1 MYKIFIVEDDGGIAG
16 AIKKE
21 AISWGFDARTAKNF
35 SDIIAEFSEYSP
47 QLVLLDI
54 SLPFYNGYYWC
65 EKIRSVSSVP
75 IIFISSAADNM
86 NMVMAMNMGADDF
99 IAKPFDLSV
108 LIAKINALLRRVYD
122 FAPASPILEHRGALL
137 DTGRAI
143 LEYKGETVDL
153 SKNEYR
159 ILLELMRNKG
169 KAVSREKLMQS
180 LWQTDSFIDDN
191 TLTVN
196 INRLRKKLDG
206 AGLENFIKTK
216 FSIGYII
223 E

>member
-1 MYKIFIVEDDGGIAG
+1 MYKILIIEDDERIAR

-21 AISWGFDARTAKNF
+21 SESWGFAAKTADDF
-35 SDIIAEFSEYSP
+35 SNILGEFSEYAP

-65 EKIRSVSSVP
+65 EKIRAVSSVP
-75 IIFISSAADNM
+75 ILFISSAADNM
-86 NMVMAMNMGADDF
+86 NMMMAMNMGADDF
-99 IAKPFDLSV
+99 IAKPFDLHV
-108 LIAKINALLRRVYD
+108 LIAKMNALLRRAYD

-137 DTGRAI
+137 DTGRGV
-143 LEYKGETVDL
+143 LEYNGKTVEL

-206 AGLENFIKTK
+206 AGLQNFIKTK
-216 FSIGYII
+216 FSVGYII

>member
-1 MYKIFIVEDDGGIAG
+1 MYKILIIEDDERIAC

-21 AISWGFDARTAKNF
+21 AESWGFAAKAADDF
-35 SDIIAEFSEYSP
+35 SNILGEFSEYSP

-65 EKIRSVSSVP
+65 EKIRAVSSVP
-75 IIFISSAADNM
+75 ILFISSAADNM

-99 IAKPFDLSV
+99 IAKPFDLHV
-108 LIAKINALLRRVYD
+108 LIAKMNALLRRAYD

-137 DTGRAI
+137 DTGRGV
-143 LEYKGETVDL
+143 LEYNGKTVEL

-206 AGLENFIKTK
+206 AGLQNFIKTK
-216 FSIGYII
+216 FSVGYII

>member
-1 MYKIFIVEDDGGIAG
+1 MYKILIIEDDLPMAQ
-16 AIKKE
+16 AIQKE
-21 AISWGFDARTAKNF
+21 MKMWGNE
-35 SDIIAEFSEYSP
+35 AEYVQDFQNVLTIFTSYDP
-47 QLVLLDI
+47 HLVLMDI
-54 SLPFYNGYYWC
+54 TLPFYNGYYWC
-65 EKIRSVSSVP
+65 EKIRAVSSVP
-75 IIFISSAADNM
+75 ILFISSAADNM

-99 IAKPFDLSV
+99 IAKPFDLHV
-108 LIAKINALLRRVYD
+108 LIAKMNALLRRAYD

-137 DTGRAI
+137 DTGRGV
-143 LEYKGETVDL
+143 LEYNGKTVEL

-206 AGLENFIKTK
+206 AGLQNFIKTK
-216 FSIGYII
+216 FSVGYIV

>member
-1 MYKIFIVEDDGGIAG
+1 MYKILIIEDDERIAR
-16 AIKKE
+16 AIIKE
-21 AISWGFDARTAKNF
+21 AESWGFAAKTADDF
-35 SDIIAEFSEYSP
+35 SNILGEFSEYAP

-65 EKIRSVSSVP
+65 EKIRAVSSVP
-75 IIFISSAADNM
+75 ILFISSAADNM

-99 IAKPFDLSV
+99 IAKPFDLHV
-108 LIAKINALLRRVYD
+108 LIAKMNALLRRAYD

-137 DTGRAI
+137 DTGRGV
-143 LEYKGETVDL
+143 LEYNGKTVEL

-206 AGLENFIKTK
+206 AGLQNFIKTK
-216 FSIGYII
+216 FSVGYIV

>member
-1 MYKIFIVEDDGGIAG
+1 
-16 AIKKE
+16 
-21 AISWGFDARTAKNF
+21 
-35 SDIIAEFSEYSP
+35 
-47 QLVLLDI
+47 
-54 SLPFYNGYYWC
+54 
-65 EKIRSVSSVP
+65 
-75 IIFISSAADNM
+75 M

-99 IAKPFDLSV
+99 IAKPFDLHV
-108 LIAKINALLRRVYD
+108 LIAKMNALLRRAYD

-137 DTGRAI
+137 DTGRGI
-143 LEYKGETVDL
+143 LEYNGKTVEL

-206 AGLENFIKTK
+206 AGLQNFIKTK
-216 FSIGYII
+216 FSVGYII

>member
-1 MYKIFIVEDDGGIAG
+1 MYKILIIEDDERIAR

-21 AISWGFDARTAKNF
+21 AESWGFAAKAADDF
-35 SDIIAEFSEYSP
+35 SNILGEFSEYAP

-65 EKIRSVSSVP
+65 EKIRAVSSVP
-75 IIFISSAADNM
+75 ILFISSAADNM

-99 IAKPFDLSV
+99 IAKPFDLHV
-108 LIAKINALLRRVYD
+108 LIAKMNALLRRAYD

-137 DTGRAI
+137 DTGRGV
-143 LEYKGETVDL
+143 LEYNGKTVEL

-206 AGLENFIKTK
+206 AGLQNFIKTK
-216 FSIGYII
+216 FSVGYII

>member
-1 MYKIFIVEDDGGIAG
+1 MYKILIIEDDERIAR

-21 AISWGFDARTAKNF
+21 AESWGFAAKAADDF
-35 SDIIAEFSEYSP
+35 SNILGEFSEYAP

-65 EKIRSVSSVP
+65 EKIRAVSSVP
-75 IIFISSAADNM
+75 ILFISSAADNM

-99 IAKPFDLSV
+99 IAKPFDLHV
-108 LIAKINALLRRVYD
+108 LIAKMNALLRRAYD

-137 DTGRAI
+137 DTGRGV
-143 LEYKGETVDL
+143 LEYNGKTVEL

-206 AGLENFIKTK
+206 AGLQNFIKTK
-216 FSIGYII
+216 FSVGYIV

>member
-1 MYKIFIVEDDGGIAG
+1 MYKIFIIEDDEGIAG

-21 AISWGFDARTAKNF
+21 AVSWGFDACAAKDF
-35 SDIIAEFSEYSP
+35 SDIMADFAEYSP
-47 QLVLLDI
+47 HLVLLDI

-75 IIFISSAADNM
+75 IIFISSASDNM

-108 LIAKINALLRRVYD
+108 LIAKISALLRRAYD
-122 FAPASPILEHRGALL
+122 FAPASPILEHLGALL
-137 DTGRAI
+137 DTGRAT
-143 LEYKGETVDL
+143 LEYKGKTIEL

-169 KAVSREKLMQS
+169 KAVSREKLMKS

-196 INRLRKKLDG
+196 INRLRKKLDS
-206 AGLENFIKTK
+206 AGLNNFIKTK
-216 FSIGYII
+216 FSVGYII

>member
-1 MYKIFIVEDDGGIAG
+1 MYKILIIEDDERIAR

-21 AISWGFDARTAKNF
+21 SESWGFAAKTADDF
-35 SDIIAEFSEYSP
+35 SNILGEFSEYAP

-65 EKIRSVSSVP
+65 EKIRAVSSVP
-75 IIFISSAADNM
+75 ILFISSAADNM

-99 IAKPFDLSV
+99 IAKPFDLHV
-108 LIAKINALLRRVYD
+108 LIAKMNALLRRAYD

-137 DTGRAI
+137 DTGRGV
-143 LEYKGETVDL
+143 LEYNGKTVEL

-206 AGLENFIKTK
+206 AGLQNFIKTK
-216 FSIGYII
+216 FSVGYIV

>member
-1 MYKIFIVEDDGGIAG
+1 MYKILIIEDDERIAR

-21 AISWGFDARTAKNF
+21 SESWGFAAKTADDF
-35 SDIIAEFSEYSP
+35 SNILGEFSEYAP

-65 EKIRSVSSVP
+65 EKIRAVSSVP
-75 IIFISSAADNM
+75 ILFISSAADNM

-99 IAKPFDLSV
+99 IAKPFDLHV
-108 LIAKINALLRRVYD
+108 LIAKMNALLRRAYD

-137 DTGRAI
+137 DTGRGV
-143 LEYKGETVDL
+143 LEYNGKTVEL

-206 AGLENFIKTK
+206 AGLQNFIKTK
-216 FSIGYII
+216 FSVGYII

>member
-1 MYKIFIVEDDGGIAG
+1 MYKILIIEDDERIAR

-21 AISWGFDARTAKNF
+21 AESWGFAAKTVDDF
-35 SDIIAEFSEYSP
+35 SNILGEFSEYAP

-65 EKIRSVSSVP
+65 EKIRAVSSVP
-75 IIFISSAADNM
+75 ILFISSAADNM

-99 IAKPFDLSV
+99 IAKPFDLHV
-108 LIAKINALLRRVYD
+108 LIAKMNALLRRAYD

-137 DTGRAI
+137 DTGRGV
-143 LEYKGETVDL
+143 LEYNGKTVEL

-206 AGLENFIKTK
+206 AGLQNFIKTK
-216 FSIGYII
+216 FSVGYIV

>member
-1 MYKIFIVEDDGGIAG
+1 MYKIFIVEDDEGIAA
-16 AIKKE
+16 AIKKAAE
-21 AISWGFDARTAKNF
+21 SWGFAAKTAGDF
-35 SDIIAEFSEYSP
+35 SNISGEFLEYSP

-54 SLPFYNGYYWC
+54 TLPFYNGYYWC
-65 EKIRSVSSVP
+65 EKIRAISSVP
-75 IIFISSAADNM
+75 ILFLSSAADNM

-99 IAKPFDLSV
+99 IAKPFDINV
-108 LIAKINALLRRVYD
+108 LIAKINALLRRAYD

-137 DTGRAI
+137 DTGRGV
-143 LEYKGETVDL
+143 LEYNDQTVEL

-196 INRLRKKLDG
+196 VNRLRKKLDG

-216 FSIGYII
+216 FSVGYII